1 MSSSRNTR
9 NTRRRAL
16 RVVDLHAGYG
26 AVQVLHGI
34 SLEVFE
40 GEIVTLIGANGAGK
54 STTLRVLSGLL
65 RPKRGQIYVW
75 DEEVTDLRADR
86 LVRMGVAHCPEGRM
100 VFPSMTVREN
110 LILGAYTVSD
120 GRQIAATIDEM
131 FQRFPILR
139 ERRNQLAGTLSGGEQ
154 EMLAI
159 ARALMSRPRLL
170 LLDEPSLGLSPIVVD
185 QIFDLLV
192 ELNREGLSILLVE
205 QNANL
210 ALEIAQRA
218 YVMQTGEIMASGFTS
233 DLLEHPIVKASYLG
247 G

>member
-1 MSSSRNTR
+1 MSSSHVTPDGRK
-9 NTRRRAL
+9 RAL

-54 STTLRVLSGLL
+54 STTLRVLSGML
-65 RPKRGQIYVW
+65 RPRQGRIYLW

-86 LVRMGVAHCPEGRM
+86 LVRRGVAHCPEGRM
-100 VFPSMTVREN
+100 VFPSLTVQEN
-110 LILGAYTVSD
+110 LVLGAYTVSD
-120 GRQIAATIDEM
+120 GREIAQTMDEM
-131 FQRFPILR
+131 FQRFPILK
-139 ERRNQLAGTLSGGEQ
+139 ERRHQLAGTLSGGEQ

-192 ELNREGLSILLVE
+192 ELHREGLSMLLVE

-210 ALEIAQRA
+210 ALEVAQRA
-218 YVMQTGEIMASGFTS
+218 YVMQTGEIMTSGVTS
-233 DLLEHPIVKASYLG
+233 ELLEHPIVKVSYLG
-247 G
+247 A